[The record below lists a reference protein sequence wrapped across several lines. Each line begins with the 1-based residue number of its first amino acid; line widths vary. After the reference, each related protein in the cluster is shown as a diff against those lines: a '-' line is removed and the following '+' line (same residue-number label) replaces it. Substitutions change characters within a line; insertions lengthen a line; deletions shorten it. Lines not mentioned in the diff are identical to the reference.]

1 MEAGAHQGSL
11 MAESEAMS
19 PEAIEEG
26 RWHVHDSSEW
36 SAPAPTVRVQVCAP
50 EERDAKQRSIEAALQ
65 LAVAAAE
72 KAVTIVI
79 EGVSEGA
86 EYDDSMGRYVLERE
100 MVVNG
105 RGTWKLEEA
114 PVEAGDAENE
124 GAPAEAGNAAEDEGP
139 PAEASDAAEDEDEEQ
154 DEDDGTFLYYASS
167 SREWFISLQANAL
180 TGDPIGWLRSRDSD
194 TTALTPAQL
203 GSRTWQ
209 IYDVESESWS
219 DAPTV
224 RAYLALDNA

>member
-1 MEAGAHQGSL
+1 
-11 MAESEAMS
+11 
-19 PEAIEEG
+19 
-26 RWHVHDSSEW
+26 
-36 SAPAPTVRVQVCAP
+36 
-50 EERDAKQRSIEAALQ
+50 
-65 LAVAAAE
+65 
-72 KAVTIVI
+72 
-79 EGVSEGA
+79 
-86 EYDDSMGRYVLERE
+86 MGRYVLERE

-105 RGTWKLEEA
+105 RCTWKLEEI
-114 PVEAGDAENE
+114 PVETGDAENE
-124 GAPAEAGNAAEDEGP
+124 GA

-180 TGDPIGWLRSRDSD
+180 TGDPIGWLRCRDSD

-203 GSRTWQ
+203 GSRAWQ

-219 DAPTV
+219 DAPTI